1 MDIFEKAEDL
11 ISKIHNQLGESEKT
25 LDESVE
31 RLHQDLE
38 EYSKSA
44 EKQIERIHNEI
55 EQQSESAEEQIRRLH
70 EGLEEYHRNVEEQ
83 VQKIHDESE
92 EYERNIE
99 EQVERINE
107 RLEHAREHAEEQI
120 ERIREQIEHKS
131 EAAEEQIE
139 RMRDQVDEYKDKS
152 EDWVDGI
159 RERMDELRD
168 GFEHHVENI
177 HVKSETWIESKFDN
191 DTVQSLINRFHTL
204 YSERHAAFTIQ
215 NSYVINGV
223 EILKYSG
230 KLLPLADMDARYPR
244 REWLQTLL
252 NKNVTID
259 TIDDYC
265 RYLNARDMLMRI
277 QIKPDVWTS
286 GLFDIP
292 PTENWETYQEA
303 YINHLVDPDKA
314 PNA

>member
-1 MDIFEKAEDL
+1 MDIFEQAEDL

-70 EGLEEYHRNVEEQ
+70 ERLEEHHRNVEEQ

-168 GFEHHVENI
+168 GFEHHAENI

>member
-1 MDIFEKAEDL
+1 MDIFEQAEEL
-11 ISKIHNQLGESEKT
+11 ISKIHNQLGESERT

-31 RLHQDLE
+31 RIHHELE
-38 EYSKSA
+38 EYTRTA
-44 EKQIERIHNEI
+44 EEQVERIHHEI
-55 EQQSESAEEQIRRLH
+55 EQESESAEEQIRRLH
-70 EGLEEYHRNVEEQ
+70 EALEEHHRNVEEQ

-107 RLEHAREHAEEQI
+107 QLERTREHAEEQI
-120 ERIREQIEHKS
+120 ERIREQTEHKS
-131 EAAEEQIE
+131 ESVEEQIE
-139 RMRDQVDEYKDKS
+139 RMRAQVDEYKDKS

-159 RERMDELRD
+159 RERMDELKE
-168 GFEHHVENI
+168 GFEHYAENI
-177 HVKSETWIESKFDN
+177 HVETETWIETNS
-191 DTVQSLINRFHTL
+191 DTNTVKSLIKRFDPL
-204 YSERHAAFTIQ
+204 YNERHEGTTI
-215 NSYVINGV
+215 SKTYVLNGV

-230 KLLPLADMDARYPR
+230 KLLPLADMDARYPC

-252 NKNVTID
+252 NKNVTIES
-259 TIDDYC
+259 IDDYC

-303 YINHLVDPDKA
+303 YINQLANPDVA